1 MLREKFI
8 EYLRVERRY
17 AQHTIT
23 AYKSDLEQFFIYINQ
38 CYGDIDM
45 LEINHQH
52 IRSWVVDLIS
62 SHHTNRSV
70 NRKLSTLKSFCKFL
84 LRENALTE
92 NPMDKVIAPK
102 MSKRLPVYVEER
114 QIEELLDAALF
125 DETFEG
131 ARDRLMLE
139 VFYSCGLR
147 RSELNKLTWQNID
160 LHLKQIKV
168 LGKGGKERIIPI
180 DERLISRVNSFHS
193 LCKTMDIQ
201 SPFLF
206 TTRVGDTL
214 NEKALY
220 SIVKHYLSRIP
231 GLEKKSPHVLRHS
244 FATHLSNHGA
254 DLNAIKELLGH
265 SNLAATQVYT
275 HNSIEKLKKTFKQA
289 HPRS

>member
-1 MLREKFI
+1 
-8 EYLRVERRY
+8 
-17 AQHTIT
+17 
-23 AYKSDLEQFFIYINQ
+23 
-38 CYGDIDM
+38 
-45 LEINHQH
+45 
-52 IRSWVVDLIS
+52 
-62 SHHTNRSV
+62 
-70 NRKLSTLKSFCKFL
+70 
-84 LRENALTE
+84 
-92 NPMDKVIAPK
+92 

-114 QIEELLDAALF
+114 QIDELLNAAFF
-125 DETFEG
+125 DDSFEG
-131 ARDRLMLE
+131 TRDRLMLE
-139 VFYSCGLR
+139 IFYSCGLR
-147 RSELNKLTWQNID
+147 RSELNKLTWQSID

-180 DERLISRVNSFHS
+180 DERLIGRTTNFHA
-193 LCKTMDIQ
+193 LCKTMEIQ
-201 SPFLF
+201 SAFLF
-206 TTRVGDTL
+206 TTRVGELL